1 MILKMQRKCLEPYRY
16 GYFARSLVKPLEF
29 KRSRDRQSMNTI
41 TSGTLRT
48 GGAFL
53 RVGSS
58 LVKSG
63 ISRASGS
70 RSGNNF
76 FNPKKI
82 YTLEEKRGALGRH
95 TVARQKITP
104 ANLLGLGSAGGIV
117 GAALGEAAQL
127 ATGCSWT
134 TVAAM
139 SAIGSATFL
148 AVARAINKPMAPL
161 DNAKSELAET
171 LSCKSVL
178 DSRYTND
185 PDQQFDEFE
194 IYTMKALSE
203 HYREPIVS
211 FRLLWDLHFTSRF
224 ENNQAL
230 FLVGISTELLIQK
243 LSNEEIMNI
252 VIKIIEMPKTH
263 TLEDVKSLPEFQR
276 LSKRSDIPPQNHDD
290 IARLIDTFTRMLEP
304 NDPKPRGL
312 DTYNLYQNLCREKYE
327 FFKVRIAEDERQLI
341 EDIRI
346 LTEIEK
352 EKGKN

>member
-1 MILKMQRKCLEPYRY
+1 
-16 GYFARSLVKPLEF
+16 
-29 KRSRDRQSMNTI
+29 MNTI
-41 TSGTLRT
+41 ISGTLRT

-58 LVKSG
+58 LVNSG
-63 ISRASGS
+63 ISRAFGS
-70 RSGNNF
+70 RSGDGF
-76 FNPKKI
+76 CNPDKKN
-82 YTLEEKRGALGRH
+82 YTFEEKRVALERH
-95 TVARQKITP
+95 TVARQKISP
-104 ANLLGLGSAGGIV
+104 VNLLALGSAGGIA
-117 GAALGEAAQL
+117 GAALGEAAQV

-161 DNAKSELAET
+161 DIAKSELAET
-171 LSCKSVL
+171 LSRKSVL
-178 DSRYTND
+178 NSRYTND
-185 PDQQFDEFE
+185 PDQQFNEDE

-290 IARLIDTFTRMLEP
+290 IARLIDTLTRMADS
-304 NDPKPRGL
+304 NDPNPRGL
-312 DTYNLYQNLCREKYE
+312 DAYNLYQNLCREKYE
-327 FFKVRIAEDERQLI
+327 FFKIRIAEDERQLL
-341 EDIRI
+341 EDIWI

-352 EKGKN
+352 EKEKN

>member
-1 MILKMQRKCLEPYRY
+1 
-16 GYFARSLVKPLEF
+16 
-29 KRSRDRQSMNTI
+29 MNTI
-41 TSGTLRT
+41 ISGTSRT

-58 LVKSG
+58 LVNSG
-63 ISRASGS
+63 ISRAFGS
-70 RSGNNF
+70 RSGDGF
-76 FNPKKI
+76 CNPNKKN
-82 YTLEEKRGALGRH
+82 YTFEEKRVALERH
-95 TVARQKITP
+95 TVARQKISP
-104 ANLLGLGSAGGIV
+104 ANLLGLVSTGGIA

-161 DNAKSELAET
+161 DIAKSELAET

-185 PDQQFDEFE
+185 PDQRFNEDE

-290 IARLIDTFTRMLEP
+290 IARLIDTLTRMADS
-304 NDPKPRGL
+304 NDPNPRGL
-312 DTYNLYQNLCREKYE
+312 EAYNLYQNLCREKYE
-327 FFKVRIAEDERQLI
+327 FFKIRIAEDERQLI
-341 EDIRI
+341 EDTRI

-352 EKGKN
+352 EKEKN

>member
-1 MILKMQRKCLEPYRY
+1 
-16 GYFARSLVKPLEF
+16 
-29 KRSRDRQSMNTI
+29 MNTI
-41 TSGTLRT
+41 ISGTLRT

-58 LVKSG
+58 LVNSG
-63 ISRASGS
+63 ISRAFGS
-70 RSGNNF
+70 RSGDGF
-76 FNPKKI
+76 CNPDKKN
-82 YTLEEKRGALGRH
+82 YTFEEKRVALERH
-95 TVARQKITP
+95 TVARQKISP
-104 ANLLGLGSAGGIV
+104 VNLLSLGSAGGIA
-117 GAALGEAAQL
+117 GAALGEAAQV

-161 DNAKSELAET
+161 DIAKSELAET
-171 LSCKSVL
+171 LSRKSVL
-178 DSRYTND
+178 NSRYTND
-185 PDQQFDEFE
+185 PDQQFNEDE

-290 IARLIDTFTRMLEP
+290 IARLIDTLTRMADS
-304 NDPKPRGL
+304 NDPNPRGL
-312 DTYNLYQNLCREKYE
+312 DAYNLYQNLCREKYE
-327 FFKVRIAEDERQLI
+327 FFKIRIAEDERQLL
-341 EDIRI
+341 EDIWI

-352 EKGKN
+352 EKEKN

>member
-1 MILKMQRKCLEPYRY
+1 MWSSKDQEDK
-16 GYFARSLVKPLEF
+16 
-29 KRSRDRQSMNTI
+29 QSMNTI

-48 GGAFL
+48 GSAFL

-58 LVKSG
+58 LVKPR

-70 RSGNNF
+70 RSGNNSS
-76 FNPKKI
+76 NPKKI

-95 TVARQKITP
+95 TVGRQKISP
-104 ANLLGLGSAGGIV
+104 VNLLALGSAGGIA
-117 GAALGEAAQL
+117 GAALGEAAQV

-148 AVARAINKPMAPL
+148 AVARAINKPLAPL
-161 DNAKSELAET
+161 DIAKSELAET

-185 PDQQFDEFE
+185 PDQQFNEDE

-276 LSKRSDIPPQNHDD
+276 LSKRSDIPPHNHDD
-290 IARLIDTFTRMLEP
+290 IARLIDTLTRMADS
-304 NDPKPRGL
+304 NDPNPRGL
-312 DTYNLYQNLCREKYE
+312 DAYNLYQNLCREKYE
-327 FFKVRIAEDERQLI
+327 FFKIRIAEDERQLI
-341 EDIRI
+341 EDIMI

-352 EKGKN
+352 EK

>member
-1 MILKMQRKCLEPYRY
+1 MQRKCLGPYRY
-16 GYFARSLVKPLEF
+16 GYFARSLVKHVEF

-41 TSGTLRT
+41 TCGTLRT

-58 LVKSG
+58 LVKPG

-70 RSGNNF
+70 RSGNNS

-82 YTLEEKRGALGRH
+82 YTFEEKRAALGRH
-95 TVARQKITP
+95 TVARQKISP
-104 ANLLGLGSAGGIV
+104 VNLLGLVSAGGIA
-117 GAALGEAAQL
+117 GAALGEAAQEAAQV

-139 SAIGSATFL
+139 SAIGTATFL
-148 AVARAINKPMAPL
+148 AVARAINKQKAPL
-161 DNAKSELAET
+161 NNAKSELAET

-185 PDQQFDEFE
+185 PDQQFNEDE

-224 ENNQAL
+224 QNNQEL

-252 VIKIIEMPKTH
+252 VVKIIEMPKTH

-290 IARLIDTFTRMLEP
+290 IAQLIDTLTRMADS

-327 FFKVRIAEDERQLI
+327 FFKIRIAEDERRLI

-352 EKGKN
+352 EKEKN